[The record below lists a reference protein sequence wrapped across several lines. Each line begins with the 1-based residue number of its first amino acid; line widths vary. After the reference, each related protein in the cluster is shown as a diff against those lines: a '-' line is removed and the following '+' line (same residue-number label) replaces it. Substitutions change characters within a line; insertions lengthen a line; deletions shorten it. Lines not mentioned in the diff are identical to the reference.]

1 MAHAIGLRATSFAAS
16 AALLGLAA
24 LGALTMRFV
33 HQQTIAPD
41 GYAPIA
47 TITEP
52 PPPPPQTDQS
62 TPVRQIANFFQSI
75 LTDSAPPLES
85 APPTPTEIA
94 IAGPS
99 DPPVITNPSWVRRP
113 RDLAAYYPRRAL
125 ERGVEGGVTL
135 DCLVATSGR
144 LACSVVS
151 ESPANWGFAEAAL
164 RISRDYQMVP
174 ASRDGAPTE
183 ARHRMV
189 IPFRLE

>member
-16 AALLGLAA
+16 AALLGLAT

-33 HQQTIAPD
+33 HQQIDWPD

-52 PPPPPQTDQS
+52 PPPPS
-62 TPVRQIANFFQSI
+62 TEQPAPVQQITSFFQSI
-75 LTDSAPPLES
+75 LTENAPPPIES
-85 APPTPTEIA
+85 APPAPTEIA
-94 IAGPS
+94 IAGIS
-99 DPPVITNPSWVRRP
+99 DPPVITDPSWVRRP

-125 ERGVEGGVTL
+125 ERGVEGSVTL

-144 LACSVVS
+144 LACSVAS
-151 ESPANWGFAEAAL
+151 ESPVNWEFAAAAL

-189 IPFRLE
+189 IPFRLG